1 MKSLIIDNFDS
12 FTHNIYQL
20 LAQVNQSP
28 PTIIFN
34 NQWSWE
40 KIKSENFDNI
50 IISPGPGNPS
60 KKEDFGVCGEV
71 LLKADIPILGICLGH
86 QGLGYFYGSTIA
98 NAPEPMHGRINSI
111 YHGNDP
117 LFDGIPDGFEAVRY
131 HSLIINNLGED
142 LKAIAHTNDNLIMSI
157 RHKYKPFW
165 GVQFHP
171 ESICSQYGYRLLEN
185 FSYLTNSYYKK
196 NKSTNIIHCQVTETR
211 RKKNNHKYHIY
222 YRKINIWQEP
232 ELIFKHLYA
241 QSQNAFWLD
250 SSMVAEGLSR
260 FSFMGNT
267 DSNNSFIVKYWVKNN
282 QIHVI
287 KKNKII
293 IINNTNLYSY
303 LDDLLE
309 KYSCDND
316 DLPFNFCGGL
326 VGYFGYELKQLSGY
340 NNKHTSSLPDCYLI
354 KGDRTIAFDHQKREI
369 YLLYVGPKEEDNQA
383 KEWFKNIEKKIN
395 NLPQLTIKKN
405 NQNYINQE
413 PNQKLHFTRNKQDYL
428 NNIDTCF
435 EKIKQGESYEICLT
449 NQINLPP
456 IQNPLEYYCHLR
468 KENPAPYSAFI
479 RCDDTTIICS
489 SPERFL
495 HLDKQ
500 GWLESKPIKGTL
512 RRGNSEEEDW
522 QLQQQL
528 SLSEKEKAE
537 NLMIVDLLRNDL
549 GKICEIG
556 SISVPKLMAIE
567 SYSTV
572 HQMVSTVRGKLKPG
586 VSPLDCLK
594 YIFPGGSMTGAP
606 KKRTLEIIDQLETE
620 ARGIYSGS
628 IGFLSFNGT
637 LDLNIVIRSAIVT
650 KEKTSIGVGGAITAL
665 SDKEEEFEE
674 IKLKAQALLRI
685 LNKHIQKTEIYGILE
700 P

>member
-20 LAQVNQSP
+20 LAQVNQQY
-28 PTIIFN
+28 PTIVTN

-40 KIKSENFDNI
+40 KIEAENFDNI

-60 KKEDFGVCGEV
+60 KKKDFGVCGEV
-71 LLKADIPILGICLGH
+71 LLRANIPILGICLGH
-86 QGLGYFYGSTIA
+86 QGLGYFYGSNITK
-98 NAPEPMHGRINSI
+98 APEPMHGRVSNV
-111 YHGNDP
+111 YHYNDP
-117 LFDGIPDGFEAVRY
+117 LFEGIPSGFEAVRY
-131 HSLIINNLGED
+131 HSLIINNLGVN
-142 LKAIAHTNDNLIMSI
+142 LKAIAHTDDNLIMAI

-171 ESICSQYGYRLLEN
+171 ESICSQYGYNILKN
-185 FSYLTNSYYKK
+185 FQQLTINYYKNN
-196 NKSTNIIHCQVTETR
+196 NKKYNFTT
-211 RKKNNHKYHIY
+211 KKTILDNKKKPIKYKLYYHKIDT
-222 YRKINIWQEP
+222 WQEP
-232 ELIFKHLYA
+232 ELIFKNLYNH
-241 QSQNAFWLD
+241 SDNTFWLD

-260 FSFMGNT
+260 FSFMGDT
-267 DSNNSFIVKYWVKNN
+267 NSDESFRIKYTVSNN
-282 QIHVI
+282 QICI
-287 KKNKII
+287 AKKNHQE
-293 IINNTNLYSY
+293 IINDIDLYDY
-303 LDDLLE
+303 LDSLL
-309 KYSCDND
+309 KIYYCHND
-316 DLPFNFCGGL
+316 DLPFNFCGGF

-340 NNKHTSSLPDCYLI
+340 ENKHISSLPDCYLI

-369 YLLYVGPKEEDNQA
+369 YLLYVGQKGEENQA
-383 KEWFKNIEKKIN
+383 KEWLKNIEKKIN
-395 NLPQLTIKKN
+395 NLSQLTIKKN
-405 NQNYINQE
+405 NQNYINKE
-413 PNQKLHFTRNKQDYL
+413 LHFTRNKQEYL

-456 IQNPLEYYCHLR
+456 IKNPLEYYCHLR

-479 RCDDTTIICS
+479 RCDDATIICS

-512 RRGNSEEEDW
+512 RRGTSEEEDW

-556 SISVPKLMAIE
+556 TVSVPKLMAIE

-572 HQMVSTVRGKLKPG
+572 HQMVSTVRGKLKQG

-650 KEKTSIGVGGAITAL
+650 KEKTTIGVGGAITAL
-665 SDKEEEFEE
+665 SDKDQEFEE
-674 IKLKAQALLRI
+674 IKLKAQALLKI
-685 LNKHIQKTEIYGILE
+685 LNTGC
-700 P
+700 